1 MNLHLATGDFF
12 GETLRQFD
20 AGGFGLSETRYLPRT
35 TLPRHS
41 HESHYFGFV
50 LRGFYRERFE
60 RTVRSC
66 EPSTLL
72 YHPAGELHSQQFDQ
86 TAVRLFRIEVR
97 PQRLQYPA
105 RPNVSITG
113 RDFRGGSHV
122 QLTQKLYH
130 EFRERDAVSHL
141 VIEGLALELIASL
154 ARDTADPK
162 KTLRQP
168 PRWLNQAHDLV
179 LSRYLESLT
188 LGEIAAVVGVHPITL
203 AREFQRAFGCTVGQM
218 VRRERI
224 KFACRKLQAA
234 DESIAEIATA
244 SGFYDQS
251 HFARTFKKLMGL
263 TPAIYRT
270 YHQD

>member
-1 MNLHLATGDFF
+1 MNLRLATGDYF

-20 AGGFGLSETRYLPRT
+20 AGGFGLSETRYLPST

-60 RTVRSC
+60 REVRSC
-66 EPSTLL
+66 EPSMLL
-72 YHPAGELHSQQFDQ
+72 YHPAGELHSQEFDK
-86 TAVRLFRIEVR
+86 TTVRLFRIEVS
-97 PQRLQYPA
+97 PQRLQYPTH
-105 RPNVSITG
+105 PSVSITG
-113 RDFRGGSHV
+113 RDFRGSPHV
-122 QLTQKLYH
+122 RLTQRLYH
-130 EFRERDAVSHL
+130 EFLERDAVSHL

-154 ARDTADPK
+154 ARDTSYQK

-179 LSRYLESLT
+179 SSRYLESLT
-188 LGEIAAVVGVHPITL
+188 LGEIAGTVGVHPMTL
-203 AREFQRAFGCTVGQM
+203 AREFHRAFGCTVGQM
-218 VRRERI
+218 VRRERV

-234 DESIAEIATA
+234 NVSIAEIAIA

-251 HFARTFKKLMGL
+251 HFARTFKKFMGL
-263 TPAIYRT
+263 TPARYRT
-270 YHQD
+270 YHRD